1 MAETTETLFTVARG
15 KDALTGLRPT
25 ARAAKSDLSGIETA
39 MRTAGLEPD
48 VHIATVTRTTTVSD
62 PEPYVEQPAAAVDE
76 PVPAEVEQEQ
86 KPNED
91 AEPKKTG
98 RR

>member
-48 VHIATVTRTTTVSD
+48 VHIATVARTTTVSD
-62 PEPYVEQPAAAVDE
+62 PEPYVEQPAVVDE

-86 KPNED
+86 KPEED